1 MILKNQFQRVKE
13 IETKINRNLFVICS
27 VVTIVVMAMV
37 LSQFFTRGAFPPT
50 QITLFYLG
58 VLILYSL
65 HKEIVRWLG
74 QRKIERQGE
83 YFVYS
88 WIILTTL
95 LFAIN
100 FFTKGYFSYSAEG
113 EHLNT
118 LREISTLTLEVF
130 VIFIFTRVMKML
142 KICLVKRQLLKKIK
156 GSD

>member
-1 MILKNQFQRVKE
+1 MILKSKFQRVRT
-13 IETKINRNLFVICS
+13 IETKINRNLFIICGL
-27 VVTIVVMAMV
+27 VTIVVMAMI
-37 LSQFFTRGAFPPT
+37 LSQFFTRGAFPPI
-50 QITLFYLG
+50 QITMFYLG

-100 FFTKGYFSYSAEG
+100 FFTKEHFNHSIEG
-113 EHLNT
+113 EQLNT
-118 LREISTLTLEVF
+118 LRDVSRLTLEVF
-130 VIFIFTRVMKML
+130 VIFIFTRTMKML
-142 KICLVKRQLLKKIK
+142 KICLVKRQLFKKIK